1 MKVYV
6 IGLGGAGNKAIVSA
20 IKSGVINKQ
29 NCLLMNTTLADIEEG
44 FEDISM
50 KFGSSRGGCGK
61 ERNKAKSYMIDG
73 LRGELANIKLVSDED
88 IELVILVSSTEG
100 GTGSGSTMILAKYI
114 NQVLGKPVQIFA
126 FAGFE
131 EDGRGLKNTVEFFQE
146 SDDNLSI
153 QCTSNSKFLNG
164 GTNKIEAEKAS
175 NLDFINRLRVIIG
188 HDMVESEQNIDAT
201 DLFKVSTQPGY
212 TVCNR
217 IPLTPKVKNVDQ
229 YNKIIKEFLDTETS
243 LDTNKTV
250 KRLAIIFNI
259 AEETTDNVDF
269 YYNTFKDKFGMPFE
283 VFTHVQHTK
292 SSEYVDF
299 IASGLDLP
307 IDEVREVY
315 DKYKEQTDK
324 VNKKKD
330 SFLNESNELKILQT
344 DDMFDVNNTK
354 ASISSDD
361 FFKSMGVEATPS
373 TVEVLGEGATGVKVI
388 KHKEFLDSLS
398 ENN

>member
-6 IGLGGAGNKAIVSA
+6 IGLGGAGNKAIISA
-20 IKSGVINKQ
+20 IKSGVITKQ
-29 NCLLMNTTLADIEEG
+29 NCMLLNTTLADIEAG
-44 FEDISM
+44 FEDISF

-61 ERNKAKSYMIDG
+61 ERNKAKGYMIEG
-73 LRGELANIKLVSDED
+73 LRGELSNLKLVGEDD
-88 IELVILVSSTEG
+88 IELVLLVSSTEG

-114 NQVLGKPVQIFA
+114 NQVIGKPVQIFA

-146 SDDNLSI
+146 SDENLSI
-153 QCTSNSKFLNG
+153 QCTSNSKFLDG

-175 NLDFINRLRVIIG
+175 NIDFVNRLRVITG
-188 HDMVESEQNIDAT
+188 YDMVESDQNIDAT

-212 TVCNR
+212 TICNR

-259 AEETTDNVDF
+259 SESTTDNVDF
-269 YYNTFKDKFGMPFE
+269 YYNVFKDKFGMPFE
-283 VFTHVQHTK
+283 VFTHVQHTNNG
-292 SSEYVDF
+292 EYVDF

-307 IDEVREVY
+307 LDEVRDVY
-315 DKYKEQTDK
+315 NKYKEQTDK
-324 VNKKKD
+324 VNKRKD
-330 SFLNESNELKILQT
+330 SFLNETSELKILQT
-344 DDMFDVNNTK
+344 DDMFDVGNTK
-354 ASISSDD
+354 ASVSSDD
-361 FFKSMGVEATPS
+361 FFKSIGAAPAETSGEVIGQSPS
-373 TVEVLGEGATGVKVI
+373 GAKVI
-388 KHKEFLDSLS
+388 KHKEFLDSL
-398 ENN
+398 ENK

>member
-6 IGLGGAGNKAIVSA
+6 IGLGGAGNKAIISA
-20 IKSGVINKQ
+20 IKSGVITKQ
-29 NCLLMNTTLADIEEG
+29 NCMLLNTTLADIEAG
-44 FEDISM
+44 FEDISF

-61 ERNKAKSYMIDG
+61 ERNKAKGYMIEG
-73 LRGELANIKLVSDED
+73 LRGELSNLKLVGEDD
-88 IELVILVSSTEG
+88 IELVLLVSSTEG

-114 NQVLGKPVQIFA
+114 NQVIGKPVQIFA

-146 SDDNLSI
+146 SDENLSI
-153 QCTSNSKFLNG
+153 QCTSNSKFLDG

-175 NLDFINRLRVIIG
+175 NIDFVNRLRVITG
-188 HDMVESEQNIDAT
+188 YDMVESDQNIDAT

-212 TVCNR
+212 TICNR

-259 AEETTDNVDF
+259 SESTTDNVDF
-269 YYNTFKDKFGMPFE
+269 YYNIFKDKFGMPFE
-283 VFTHVQHTK
+283 VFTHVQHTNNG
-292 SSEYVDF
+292 EYVDF

-307 IDEVREVY
+307 LDEVKDVY
-315 DKYKEQTDK
+315 NKYKEQTDK
-324 VNKKKD
+324 VNKRKD
-330 SFLNESNELKILQT
+330 SFLNETSELKILQT
-344 DDMFDVNNTK
+344 DDMFDVGNTK
-354 ASISSDD
+354 ASVSSDD
-361 FFKSMGVEATPS
+361 FFKSIGVTSASEAG
-373 TVEVLGEGATGVKVI
+373 EVVGQGSSGAKVI
-388 KHKEFLDSLS
+388 KHKEFLDSL
-398 ENN
+398 ENK